1 MTQNEELDKIFF
13 VTFCM
18 GQYKHE
24 HNMTGKEVAD
34 LFSQQGALT
43 YLEEN
48 FEILHTQSRQWLME
62 EINHQGG
69 TSMNLEVTDN
79 NLYLFLPGKIA
90 RMIQIC
96 PVTLLPF

>member
-13 VTFCM
+13 VTFCIE
-18 GQYKHE
+18 QYKHE

-48 FEILHTQSRQWLME
+48 FEILHTQSRQ
-62 EINHQGG
+62 
-69 TSMNLEVTDN
+69 
-79 NLYLFLPGKIA
+79 
-90 RMIQIC
+90 
-96 PVTLLPF
+96 

>member
-34 LFSQQGALT
+34 LFSQQGLLT
-43 YLEEN
+43 YPEEN
-48 FEILHTQSRQWLME
+48 FEILHIQSRQ
-62 EINHQGG
+62 
-69 TSMNLEVTDN
+69 
-79 NLYLFLPGKIA
+79 
-90 RMIQIC
+90 
-96 PVTLLPF
+96 

>member
-34 LFSQQGALT
+34 LFSQQGVLR
-43 YLEEN
+43 L
-48 FEILHTQSRQWLME
+48 IWK
-62 EINHQGG
+62 
-69 TSMNLEVTDN
+69 
-79 NLYLFLPGKIA
+79 KISKFSTHKA
-90 RMIQIC
+90 ASD
-96 PVTLLPF
+96 

>member
-1 MTQNEELDKIFF
+1 MTQNEELDKVFF

-18 GQYKHE
+18 EQYKHE

-48 FEILHTQSRQWLME
+48 FEILHTKPP
-62 EINHQGG
+62 
-69 TSMNLEVTDN
+69 VTDGGN
-79 NLYLFLPGKIA
+79 QPSRRYIYESGSD
-90 RMIQIC
+90 R
-96 PVTLLPF
+96 

>member
-18 GQYKHE
+18 EQDKHE

-48 FEILHTQSRQWLME
+48 FEILHTQRRQ
-62 EINHQGG
+62 
-69 TSMNLEVTDN
+69 
-79 NLYLFLPGKIA
+79 
-90 RMIQIC
+90 
-96 PVTLLPF
+96 

>member
-34 LFSQQGALT
+34 LFSQQGALRLIWKKISKFST
-43 YLEEN
+43 YKAA
-48 FEILHTQSRQWLME
+48 S
-62 EINHQGG
+62 
-69 TSMNLEVTDN
+69 D
-79 NLYLFLPGKIA
+79 
-90 RMIQIC
+90 
-96 PVTLLPF
+96 

>member
-18 GQYKHE
+18 EQHKHE

-48 FEILHTQSRQWLME
+48 FEILHTQSRQ
-62 EINHQGG
+62 
-69 TSMNLEVTDN
+69 
-79 NLYLFLPGKIA
+79 
-90 RMIQIC
+90 
-96 PVTLLPF
+96 

>member
-18 GQYKHE
+18 EQYKHE

-43 YLEEN
+43 YLEEISK
-48 FEILHTQSRQWLME
+48 FSTHKAAS
-62 EINHQGG
+62 
-69 TSMNLEVTDN
+69 D
-79 NLYLFLPGKIA
+79 
-90 RMIQIC
+90 
-96 PVTLLPF
+96 